1 MDKRRDWTRVFGI
14 SKSKD
19 YGPFLIPAWGEWTKK
34 ESGKRESGQKRRLE
48 KRESGQEYLVFLKL
62 KITALF
68 LSQLGESGQ
77 GYLATGGGPTSLLC
91 QHKMIDWLVWITGL
105 TRNDETNFMKWV
117 KK

>member
-1 MDKRRDWTRVFGI
+1 MGGVDK
-14 SKSKD
+14 
-19 YGPFLIPAWGEWTKK
+19 KK
-34 ESGKRESGQKRRLE
+34 ESGQKRKVAKKGRLE
-48 KRESGQEYLVFLKL
+48 KRESGQEYLVFLNL

-105 TRNDETNFMKWV
+105 TRNDETNFIKLV
-117 KK
+117 KKMKKIPFTR